1 MKRLIGLM
9 MLLAAS
15 LAFASSGV
23 ELDSPDIDLEDTA
36 SLKRGGELF
45 ATYCQGCHSAKY
57 MRYSRIASDLGL
69 AEEVVKKDL
78 IVGPKTIHDSMT
90 TAMDSK
96 ESAAWFLGISPP
108 DLSLIARSRGTD
120 WLYSYLRSFYIDPS
134 RPFGVNNTVYPDV
147 AMPNVLWEL
156 QGHQKAVF
164 STEDGGKVF
173 AGFEHEGSGRMTPG
187 QFDRAMADL
196 VNFLDYVGEPSKL
209 QRIALGKYVI
219 LFLLLFVFLAY
230 LLKKEYWKD
239 IH

>member
-1 MKRLIGLM
+1 MKKLIGLM
-9 MLLAAS
+9 MLLASS
-15 LAFASSGV
+15 LVFASGGV
-23 ELDSPDIDLEDTA
+23 ELDASDIDLEDTA
-36 SLKRGGELF
+36 SLKRGGKLF
-45 ATYCQGCHSAKY
+45 ATYCQGCHSAKH

-69 AEEVVKKDL
+69 TDDVVKKDL
-78 IVGPKTIHDSMT
+78 IVGAKTIHDSMT

-96 ESAAWFLGISPP
+96 ESAAWFLGVRPP
-108 DLSLIARSRGTD
+108 DLSLITRSRGTD

-147 AMPNVLWEL
+147 VMPNVLWEL

-164 STEDGGKVF
+164 STEDGEKVF
-173 AGFEHEGSGRMTPG
+173 VRFEHEGSGRMTPD
-187 QFDRAMADL
+187 QFDQAMADL
-196 VNFLDYVGEPSKL
+196 VNFLAYVGEPSKL